1 MAIEQ
6 KGASSKKSQEV
17 IKLQLKNP
25 ITTPSE
31 VYTAIEMKRHR
42 ASMQVAEEGV
52 EVLVVPAPNKP
63 ASNYHHFL
71 VPWGNINAVYYAVSS
86 KENPVGQ

>member
-1 MAIEQ
+1 MTPPQETMKQ
-6 KGASSKKSQEV
+6 KTSPDI

-31 VYTAIEMKRHR
+31 VYTAVEIKKHR
-42 ASMQVAEEGV
+42 ATMQTTRDGV
-52 EVLVVPAPNKP
+52 EVLITPAPNKP

-71 VPWGNINAVYYAVSS
+71 IPWGNINAVYYALSS
-86 KENPVGQ
+86 KESPV